1 MEIKINNI
9 EELKDFILNSDLN
22 ISDKIVVINR
32 CLNIVILG
40 NFDTIAELIETIED
54 NSQNEN
60 KRINLGKGINPLDS
74 K

>member
-9 EELKDFILNSDLN
+9 EE
-22 ISDKIVVINR
+22 
-32 CLNIVILG
+32 LNIVILG